1 MSSRPPVQGSLFEDQ
16 YLIRTLGAIA
26 RDPDA
31 ALTELVANAWDA
43 GASEVQIQLP
53 MEIRQKLTV
62 ADDGIGMTQEEFHH
76 RWMTL
81 GYNRVRHQGAKVQF
95 PPERSDWQRSAF
107 GRNGVGRHGMLCFA
121 DSYTVHTSRDG
132 ITWQFRVDTTSGT
145 DPFVLTSEKSRSSS
159 SGKHGTRL
167 ECTVQRNRADPD
179 AIRDILSARFIH
191 DPQFFVFV
199 NGASIPLTEHP
210 GLLHQDEVEVN
221 PNVRLTLSVMDTT
234 KAARTK
240 RQQGISY
247 WVGGRLVGDPT
258 WSIKRLFSVD
268 GRTNFGKRYSIIV
281 QSNDIFEEV
290 LPDWSGFR
298 RSEVMNAVYEQV
310 AKYVEQQYLEISRA
324 RIDET
329 KTTVLRQHISAIRDL
344 NGTAKLEVSEFVEQV
359 VAAHPTIQADT
370 LSAAVEAVINLE
382 QSKSGRSLIA
392 KLGKLSEGDVEGLDR
407 LLSEWS
413 VRDALIV
420 LDEVDRRVAIIE
432 AINRLS
438 KDKTTDEL
446 HTLHPLV
453 TEARWLF
460 GPEFDTPEYASNV
473 SIRNAVEK
481 VFKEKVDKANFVDP
495 KKRPDLLILKD
506 ASFSAVA
513 LESFGRDSDTVVT
526 REVLLIEIKRGKSSI
541 GREEMFQAEGY
552 VQDILNSGLVDGRP
566 FVRSFVVGHEV
577 RDKTEHFKTLGD
589 PEYGRIQAT
598 TFGQLI
604 RTAEKRLFKLR
615 DLLKNRYALDGEAM
629 SPLLNQILK
638 EPQQVDLIP
647 ECEIK

>member
-1 MSSRPPVQGSLFEDQ
+1 MTPRPPVQGSLFEDQ

-43 GASEVQIQLP
+43 GASEVQIHLP
-53 MEIRQKLTV
+53 TEIGQKLTV

-107 GRNGVGRHGMLCFA
+107 GRNGIGRHGMLCFA
-121 DSYTVHTSRDG
+121 DSYSVHTSRDG
-132 ITWQFRVDTTSGT
+132 TTWQFRVDTTSGT
-145 DPFVLTSEKSRSSS
+145 DPFVLTSEKSRNCSSA
-159 SGKHGTRL
+159 KHGTRL

-191 DPQFFVFV
+191 DPQFIVFV
-199 NGASIPLTEHP
+199 NDVSIPLTELP

-221 PNVRLTLSVMDTT
+221 SDVKLTLSVVDTT

-298 RSEVMNAVYEQV
+298 RSELMNAVYGQV
-310 AKYVEQQYLEISRA
+310 AEYVEQQYLEISRA

-329 KTTVLRQHISAIRDL
+329 KSTVLREHISAIRDL

-359 VAAHPTIQADT
+359 VAAHPTIQAET

-392 KLGKLSEGDVEGLDR
+392 KLGKLSEGDVQGLDR

-420 LDEVDRRVAIIE
+420 LDEVDRRIAIIE
-432 AINRLS
+432 AIDRLS
-438 KDKTTDEL
+438 KDEATDEL

-460 GPEFDTPEYASNV
+460 GPEFDTPEYASNI
-473 SIRNAVEK
+473 SIRNAVAK
-481 VFKEKVDKANFVDP
+481 VLRERLDTSAFMNAER
-495 KKRPDLLILKD
+495 RPDLVILKD
-506 ASFSAVA
+506 ASFSAVT
-513 LESFGRDSDTVVT
+513 LESFDRDSDIVT
-526 REVLLIEIKRGKSSI
+526 TKEVLLLEIKRGKSSI

-552 VQDILNSGLVDGRP
+552 VQDILKCGLVDGRP
-566 FVRSFVVGHEV
+566 FVNCFVVGHEV
-577 RDKTEHFKTLGD
+577 GGKTEPVKTLGE
-589 PEYGRIQAT
+589 PEYGKIQAA
-598 TFGQLI
+598 TFGQLT

-615 DLLKNRYALDGEAM
+615 DLLKDRYTDESKM
-629 SPLLNQILK
+629 SPLLSRILQEPEQI
-638 EPQQVDLIP
+638 EMATI
-647 ECEIK
+647 

>member
-1 MSSRPPVQGSLFEDQ
+1 MSLKAPIQGSLFEEY
-16 YLIRTLGAIA
+16 YLVRTLGSIA
-26 RDPDA
+26 RYPDA

-43 GASEVQIQLP
+43 GASEVRIKLP
-53 MEIRQKLTV
+53 SELGTTLTV
-62 ADDGIGMTQEEFHH
+62 EDDGIGMTHDEFHR

-121 DSYTVHTSRDG
+121 DWYNVFTSRDG
-132 ITWQFRVDTTSGT
+132 TTWQFRIDTTSGT
-145 DPFVLTSEKSRSSS
+145 DPFVLTTEKSRPCAAQ
-159 SGKHGTRL
+159 KHGTRL
-167 ECTVQRNRADPD
+167 ECMVERNLTDPD

-191 DPQFFVFV
+191 DPQFVVIV
-199 NGASIPLTEHP
+199 NDVSIPLTEHP
-210 GLLHQDEVEVN
+210 GLLHREKVEVT
-221 PNVRLTLSVMDTT
+221 PEVHLALSLVDTT

-247 WVGGRLVGDPT
+247 WVGGRLVGDPS
-258 WSIKRLFSVD
+258 WSSKTSFTID

-281 QSNDIFEEV
+281 QSNDVFEEV

-298 RSEVMNAVYEQV
+298 RSELMTAVYQQV
-310 AKYVEQQYLEISRA
+310 GKFVEQQYLEISRT

-329 KTTVLRQHISAIRDL
+329 KTTVLREHISAIRDL
-344 NGTAKLEVSEFVEQV
+344 NGAAKFEVSEFVEQV
-359 VAAHPTIQADT
+359 VAAQPTIQTDS
-370 LSAAVEAVINLE
+370 LSAAVQAVINLE
-382 QSKSGRSLIA
+382 QSKSGRALIA

-420 LDEVDRRVAIIE
+420 LDEVDRRIAIIE
-432 AINRLS
+432 AIARLS
-438 KDKTTDEL
+438 KGENTDEL

-460 GPEFDTPEYASNV
+460 GPEFDTPEYASNI

-481 VFKEKVDKANFVDP
+481 VFKQKVDSTGFIDP
-495 KKRPDLLILKD
+495 KKRPDLVILKD

-513 LESFGRDSDTVVT
+513 LESFDRDSDIVSTK
-526 REVLLIEIKRGKSSI
+526 EILLIEIKRGRSAI

-552 VQDILNSGLVDGRP
+552 VQDILNSGLIDGRP
-566 FVRSFVVGHEV
+566 FVQCFVVGHEV
-577 RDKTEHFKTLGD
+577 RPKTEQFKTLGD

-598 TFGQLI
+598 TFGQLT

-615 DLLKNRYALDGEAM
+615 DLLNDRYSDKQNM
-629 SPLLNQILK
+629 SPLLNRILQEPEQI
-638 EPQQVDLIP
+638 EMATIAQNT
-647 ECEIK
+647 